1 VVSYRTLTPRS
12 SLCGIGRDCSIA
24 ILVSV
29 LIVILSGS
37 LFLTRFVLGR
47 QCETNSASAQPQM
60 EVFFARP
67 MGKTGDSTF
76 EEVADNSNA
85 LKYRDAFYQKDEHR
99 WTKRRVPG
107 R

>member
-1 VVSYRTLTPRS
+1 MASV
-12 SLCGIGRDCSIA
+12 SIA
-24 ILVSV
+24 QLPFWFLYSLPFSLACCLLVP
-29 LIVILSGS
+29 
-37 LFLTRFVLGR
+37 FVLGR
-47 QCETNSASAQPQM
+47 QCETNSASAQSPM

-76 EEVADNSNA
+76 EEVEDNSNA

-107 R
+107 P

>member
-1 VVSYRTLTPRS
+1 M
-12 SLCGIGRDCSIA
+12 A
-24 ILVSV
+24 ILVSM

-37 LFLTRFVLGR
+37 LFVTRFVLGR
-47 QCETNSASAQPQM
+47 QFGTNSASAQSPM
-60 EVFFARP
+60 EVFSAHP
-67 MGKTGDSTF
+67 MGKIGDSTF
-76 EEVADNSNA
+76 EEVEDNSNA